1 MRMNLT
7 LAVSRLAAI
16 LVTCVVTAIPMH
28 AQSLC
33 DLVPASVVQSTL
45 GITTPLT
52 AMPNT
57 EGGNGCDYKGKAAG
71 PIWIKADT
79 SDYTGIY
86 KTMQDQQFTQLP
98 YGSTLVPGLG
108 DKAYYSENHDQNVAG
123 YQLNYTKQALVFVAK
138 GKIVSFIFM
147 LLNQGAPKAN
157 VLALGK
163 YALAKPIET
172 LKMPQ

>member
-1 MRMNLT
+1 
-7 LAVSRLAAI
+7 
-16 LVTCVVTAIPMH
+16 
-28 AQSLC
+28 
-33 DLVPASVVQSTL
+33 
-45 GITTPLT
+45 
-52 AMPNT
+52 
-57 EGGNGCDYKGKAAG
+57 
-71 PIWIKADT
+71 
-79 SDYTGIY
+79 
-86 KTMQDQQFTQLP
+86 MQDQQFTQLP

-108 DKAYYSENHDQNVAG
+108 DKAYYSENHDQNIVG
-123 YQLNYTKQALVFVAK
+123 YQLNYTQQTLVFVAK

>member
-1 MRMNLT
+1 MQFNSM
-7 LAVSRLAAI
+7 LAVVVAI
-16 LVTCVVTAIPMH
+16 GMFSAIPIS

-45 GITTPLT
+45 GITTPLKAT
-52 AMPNT
+52 PDT
-57 EGGNGCDYKGKAAG
+57 EGGNGCDYKGMAAG
-71 PIWIKADT
+71 PIWIKADDT
-79 SDYTGIY
+79 DYSGIY
-86 KTMQDQQFTQLP
+86 KTIQDQQFTQLP

-108 DKAYYSENHDQNVAG
+108 DKAYYSENHDQNIAG

-138 GKIVSFIFM
+138 GKIISFIFV
-147 LLNQGAPKAN
+147 LLDKGAPKAN

-172 LKMPQ
+172 LKMP

>member
-1 MRMNLT
+1 MRMTSKLSVF
-7 LAVSRLAAI
+7 LAIGVLS
-16 LVTCVVTAIPMH
+16 AIPMH
-28 AQSLC
+28 ALSLC

-52 AMPNT
+52 ATPNT
-57 EGGNGCDYKGKAAG
+57 EGGNGCDYKGMAAG
-71 PIWIKADT
+71 PIWIKADDT
-79 SDYTGIY
+79 DYSGIY
-86 KTMQDQQFTQLP
+86 KTIQDQQFTQLP

-108 DKAYYSENHDQNVAG
+108 DKAYYSENHDQNIAG

-147 LLNQGAPKAN
+147 LLDKGAPKAN

-172 LKMPQ
+172 LKMP

>member
-1 MRMNLT
+1 MRLK
-7 LAVSRLAAI
+7 SSLAAV
-16 LVTCVVTAIPMH
+16 LSAVAVAAIPMH

-45 GITTPLT
+45 GITTPLKAT
-52 AMPNT
+52 PNT
-57 EGGNGCDYKGKAAG
+57 DGGNECDYKGMAAG
-71 PIWIKADT
+71 PIWVKADDT
-79 SDYTGIY
+79 DYTGIY
-86 KTMQDQQFTQLP
+86 KTIQDQQFTQLP

-108 DKAYYSENHDQNVAG
+108 DKAYYSENHDQNIAG

-138 GKIVSFIFM
+138 GKIISFIFV
-147 LLNQGAPKAN
+147 LLDKGAPKAN

-172 LKMPQ
+172 LKMPN

>member
-1 MRMNLT
+1 MRMTSKLSVF
-7 LAVSRLAAI
+7 LAIGVLS
-16 LVTCVVTAIPMH
+16 AIPMH
-28 AQSLC
+28 ALSLC

-52 AMPNT
+52 ATPNT
-57 EGGNGCDYKGKAAG
+57 EGGNGCDYKGMAAG
-71 PIWIKADT
+71 PIWVKADDT
-79 SDYTGIY
+79 DYTGIY
-86 KTMQDQQFTQLP
+86 KTIQDQQFTQLP

-108 DKAYYSENHDQNVAG
+108 DKAYYSENHDQNIAG

-147 LLNQGAPKAN
+147 LLDKGAPKAN

-172 LKMPQ
+172 LKMPN

>member
-1 MRMNLT
+1 MTSKLSVF
-7 LAVSRLAAI
+7 LAIGVLS
-16 LVTCVVTAIPMH
+16 AIPMH
-28 AQSLC
+28 ALSLC

-52 AMPNT
+52 ATPNT
-57 EGGNGCDYKGKAAG
+57 EGGNGCDYKGMAAG
-71 PIWIKADT
+71 PIWVKADDT
-79 SDYTGIY
+79 DYTGIY
-86 KTMQDQQFTQLP
+86 KTIQDQQFTQLP

-108 DKAYYSENHDQNVAG
+108 DKAYYSENHDQNIAG

-147 LLNQGAPKAN
+147 LLDKGAPKAN

-172 LKMPQ
+172 LKMPN

>member
-1 MRMNLT
+1 MRMTSKLSVF
-7 LAVSRLAAI
+7 LAIGVLS
-16 LVTCVVTAIPMH
+16 AIPMH
-28 AQSLC
+28 ALSLC

-52 AMPNT
+52 ATPNT
-57 EGGNGCDYKGKAAG
+57 EGGNGCDYKGMAAG
-71 PIWIKADT
+71 PIWIKADDT
-79 SDYTGIY
+79 DYSGIY
-86 KTMQDQQFTQLP
+86 KTIQDQQFTQLP

-108 DKAYYSENHDQNVAG
+108 DKAYYSENHDQNIAG

-147 LLNQGAPKAN
+147 LLDKGAPKAN

-172 LKMPQ
+172 LKMTN

>member
-1 MRMNLT
+1 MRVSLT

-16 LVTCVVTAIPMH
+16 LVTCVITAIAMQ
-28 AQSLC
+28 AQGLC

-52 AMPNT
+52 ATPNT
-57 EGGNGCDYKGKAAG
+57 EGGNGCDYKVKAAG
-71 PIWIKADT
+71 PIWIKADDT
-79 SDYTGIY
+79 DYTGIY
-86 KTMQDQQFTQLP
+86 KTLQDQQFTQLP
-98 YGSTLVPGLG
+98 YGSKLVPGMG
-108 DKAYYSENHDQNVAG
+108 DKAYYSENHDQQIAAYPQLG
-123 YQLNYTKQALVFVAK
+123 YTQQALVFVAK

-147 LLNQGAPKAN
+147 LLNEGVPKAN

-172 LKMPQ
+172 LKMP

>member
-1 MRMNLT
+1 MQVRFKLVV
-7 LAVSRLAAI
+7 AVVA
-16 LVTCVVTAIPMH
+16 CVVFAIPVS

-45 GITTPLT
+45 GISTPLT
-52 AMPNT
+52 ATPNA

-71 PIWIKADT
+71 PIWIKADDT
-79 SDYTGIY
+79 DYTGIY
-86 KTMQDQQFTQLP
+86 KTIEDQQFTQLP
-98 YGSTLVPGLG
+98 YGAKLAPGLG
-108 DKAYYSENHDQNVAG
+108 DKAYYSENHDQQIAG

-138 GKIVSFIFM
+138 GKIISFIFM
-147 LLNQGAPKAN
+147 LLNEGAPKAN

-172 LKMPQ
+172 LKMP

>member
-1 MRMNLT
+1 MRMTSKLSVF
-7 LAVSRLAAI
+7 LAIGVLS
-16 LVTCVVTAIPMH
+16 AIPMH
-28 AQSLC
+28 ALSLC

-52 AMPNT
+52 ATPNT
-57 EGGNGCDYKGKAAG
+57 EGGNGCDYKGMAAG
-71 PIWIKADT
+71 PIWVKADDT
-79 SDYTGIY
+79 DYTGIY
-86 KTMQDQQFTQLP
+86 KTIQDQQFTQLP

-108 DKAYYSENHDQNVAG
+108 DKAYYSENHDQNIAG

-147 LLNQGAPKAN
+147 LLDKGAPKAN

-172 LKMPQ
+172 LKMP